1 MVLLLSHEDV
11 CAAVTMAEAVEAME
25 HAFREQ
31 GAGQVAQPQ
40 RLNVKAGKGWLRL
53 GPAVLEGSG
62 WMGFKAMNLCPGQGV
77 RYVISLYTV
86 ADGALQAIMDAQ
98 HLTTLR
104 TGGTSAVATRLLARG
119 EPTTVAVLGSGV
131 EARAQLEAMHAIGLA
146 RAARVW
152 SPTPANRERF
162 AAEMGAVLSIP
173 VEPVADGRAA
183 VRGRNGLDDVAGL
196 VVAAV
201 RSPQTVLAAE
211 WLEPGSHVNS
221 VGTARPDQREI
232 DPATFRRAAVVAVDT
247 REGVFGEAGDAIA
260 AREVF
265 SPEEAHELAEL
276 VAGRAPRRTD
286 AEQITLFKS
295 VGTAVQDVALAAVV
309 YERARARGLGQ
320 PLPADFPHVKG

>member
-1 MVLLLSHEDV
+1 MLLLTHEDV
-11 CAAVTMAEAVEAME
+11 CAAVTMADAVEAME
-25 HAFREQ
+25 RAFREQ
-31 GAGQVAQPQ
+31 GEGQVTQPQ
-40 RLNVKAGKGWLRL
+40 RLNVKAGKGWLRV

-77 RYVISLYTV
+77 RYMISLYTV
-86 ADGALQAIMDAQ
+86 ADGALQAIVDAQ

-104 TGGTSAVATRLLARG
+104 TGGTSAVATRLLARP
-119 EPTTVAVLGSGV
+119 EPTMVAVLGSGV

-162 AAEMGAVLSIP
+162 AAEMSAALGIP
-173 VEPVADGRAA
+173 VEAVGDGRAA
-183 VRGRNGLDDVAGL
+183 VRGTGGNGADVAGL

-211 WLEPGSHVNS
+211 WLEPGAHVNS

-232 DPATFRRAAVVAVDT
+232 DPATFTRAAVVAVDT

-265 SPEEAHELAEL
+265 GPEQAHELAD
-276 VAGRAPRRTD
+276 VVVGRTPRRTSP
-286 AEQITLFKS
+286 EQITLFKS

-320 PLPADFPHVKG
+320 ELAPGFPHAKA